1 MTFTLYSTLGLIGA
15 GIYLFT
21 YGALQL
27 GFLRGSSITYTV
39 LNMCAA
45 ILVLIGLTEAFN
57 LSSAIVQV
65 SWVVLSLV
73 GLSRHALLYLRSRFN
88 EEETALLAA
97 HFPSLPPVAARQ
109 FLRLGQWID
118 VETGHE
124 LTKQGEKVGAIFY
137 ISIGQA
143 KVFAHGTEV
152 ALLRKGDMVGEIT
165 VIHDGAATADVTM
178 SSPGRIFVIPRNAL
192 LKEMTANHDFAL
204 LLGQALQIEAQRK
217 IERANRSSAD
227 QAKPNTLPL
236 LDAIEVHPTA
246 VSKAK

>member
-27 GFLRGSSITYTV
+27 GFLRGSSITYPV

-45 ILVLIGLTEAFN
+45 MLVLIGLTEAFN

-109 FLRLGQWID
+109 FLRLGKWLD
-118 VETGHE
+118 VETDHE
-124 LTKQGEKVGAIFY
+124 LTKQGKRSARFSTFPSGRPKCLPPAPK
-137 ISIGQA
+137 SRCCA
-143 KVFAHGTEV
+143 
-152 ALLRKGDMVGEIT
+152 R
-165 VIHDGAATADVTM
+165 ATWWAR
-178 SSPGRIFVIPRNAL
+178 SP
-192 LKEMTANHDFAL
+192 
-204 LLGQALQIEAQRK
+204 
-217 IERANRSSAD
+217 
-227 QAKPNTLPL
+227 
-236 LDAIEVHPTA
+236 
-246 VSKAK
+246 